1 MKREVDTFSRK
12 GKMLITYLRH
22 HPMPHPHHTWFSEI
36 TPCWTRMNCLYL
48 VEPNTEIQGLTQ
60 KHSFFSK
67 RKWAQPERYRHSQR
81 SHEWPVW
88 ACYHQ
93 LPFFKLQLLNHSY
106 TINHPF
112 SNTPME
118 FQCYL
123 ASANNAALS
132 ISNAGGGLPGDALKY
147 LPSDLRNL
155 PIPPC
160 YSATAQHKAS
170 EAQLSIQTRIL
181 FTCQTLRLLHV
192 WDVKPQS

>member
-132 ISNAGGGLPGDALKY
+132 ISNAGGAPLIPGLERY
-147 LPSDLRNL
+147 LGEENGNPLQYSCLGN
-155 PIPPC
+155 PIGRGAWW
-160 YSATAQHKAS
+160 ATAHRGAKES
-170 EAQLSIQTRIL
+170 GMT
-181 FTCQTLRLLHV
+181 
-192 WDVKPQS
+192 